1 MKQLIIAIFAASLFF
16 ACSTQHEEKLP
27 IIFDT
32 DLGND
37 IDDAIAL
44 AMLYRYAEEGKVD
57 ILAIGLSKE
66 GEAPAVC
73 LDIFNHWYCHQDTPI
88 GIIHNTVVCGNE
100 DRNYALALSEM
111 RDLKGNYLYPR
122 DLNIDHN
129 ALPEAVNVYRKLLAQ
144 SYQERN

>member
-44 AMLYRYAEEGKVD
+44 AMLYRYAE
-57 ILAIGLSKE
+57 
-66 GEAPAVC
+66 
-73 LDIFNHWYCHQDTPI
+73 
-88 GIIHNTVVCGNE
+88 
-100 DRNYALALSEM
+100 
-111 RDLKGNYLYPR
+111 
-122 DLNIDHN
+122 
-129 ALPEAVNVYRKLLAQ
+129 
-144 SYQERN
+144 